1 MSISLF
7 SGSSATIEIMLH
19 FFSTSTRKNAAPGTR
34 SCFPCLYPVLLAC
47 FIVPGLSY
55 ADRVTLDDGRILD
68 GTIALLP
75 GISIDP
81 QAEDG
86 AGSTVVMCD
95 NGLTRTFISKKR
107 VVGAAEEAAGQSL
120 EEIKIFQRV
129 PDSGRSLSSVGS
141 ILSTT
146 PFDEFGRRI
155 ITLSTPGGRLD
166 LVQGITTITPEWIA
180 AEGLIT
186 EHPLRLDMRIAT
198 SSVPRETLSRII
210 ERQLDGS
217 NLDERLQFVR
227 LLIQGT
233 RYKEAALELQGV
245 IQDFPSLKSLQKQQK
260 NISNLAADQLLQ
272 EIILRQKSGQDRLVL
287 NLLENFSAEDATG
300 ELLQAVKELRDGYRG
315 QLQRAAT
322 MVQQIQTLAAELPD
336 TRDRTIAGA
345 VVEEISAEL
354 TFESLK
360 RLSVFERV
368 GSDDQLPPEQA
379 LSLALTGWLGGENA
393 SQINFKLAL
402 STAKVRN
409 LVRQYLVSKDPEERL
424 DIRQRLD
431 AEEAFDAKTVAA
443 VASHMVRPAAPS
455 GGRDDGF
462 FELEV
467 RLPFHTTENKAVA
480 RYLVQLPPEYDARR
494 RYPTIV
500 SLHGAGTTPLQQIE
514 WWAGASTDD
523 GTREGQG
530 GRHGAIVIAPA
541 WGEKTQLDYRY
552 SAEEHS
558 VVLAVLRDAS
568 RQFSIDSDRVFLS
581 GHSMGGDA
589 AWDIGLSHPDLWAGV
604 IIVSGKA
611 GRYVN
616 HYHQNARTLPFYIV
630 CGALDHTTFS
640 ANEMD
645 LDRYLKKG
653 FDLTYV
659 EYRGRGHE
667 HFSDE
672 LIKIF
677 DWTSLKSRS
686 SSPKE
691 IDAVSMRPWD
701 RFFWWIEIDA
711 PPQRTMVLPGNW
723 PPARFG
729 QPFTLSAK
737 ATASNRI
744 TARCGAEEVRI
755 WLSPEFIDFQRPLT
769 INLGTRR
776 LHQGEIEPDVDILLE
791 DLRSRCDYQH
801 PYWAVVTKNPSGEK

>member
-1 MSISLF
+1 
-7 SGSSATIEIMLH
+7 MLH

-217 NLDERLQFVR
+217 DLDERLQFVR

-233 RYKEAALELQGV
+233 RYKEAKLELQGV

-462 FELEV
+462 F
-467 RLPFHTTENKAVA
+467 
-480 RYLVQLPPEYDARR
+480 
-494 RYPTIV
+494 
-500 SLHGAGTTPLQQIE
+500 
-514 WWAGASTDD
+514 
-523 GTREGQG
+523 
-530 GRHGAIVIAPA
+530 
-541 WGEKTQLDYRY
+541 
-552 SAEEHS
+552 
-558 VVLAVLRDAS
+558 
-568 RQFSIDSDRVFLS
+568 
-581 GHSMGGDA
+581 
-589 AWDIGLSHPDLWAGV
+589 
-604 IIVSGKA
+604 
-611 GRYVN
+611 
-616 HYHQNARTLPFYIV
+616 
-630 CGALDHTTFS
+630 
-640 ANEMD
+640 
-645 LDRYLKKG
+645 
-653 FDLTYV
+653 
-659 EYRGRGHE
+659 
-667 HFSDE
+667 
-672 LIKIF
+672 
-677 DWTSLKSRS
+677 
-686 SSPKE
+686 
-691 IDAVSMRPWD
+691 
-701 RFFWWIEIDA
+701 
-711 PPQRTMVLPGNW
+711 
-723 PPARFG
+723 
-729 QPFTLSAK
+729 
-737 ATASNRI
+737 
-744 TARCGAEEVRI
+744 
-755 WLSPEFIDFQRPLT
+755 
-769 INLGTRR
+769 
-776 LHQGEIEPDVDILLE
+776 
-791 DLRSRCDYQH
+791 
-801 PYWAVVTKNPSGEK
+801 